1 MWSWLCLHSK
11 LIHAL
16 PSACFGLVTRHCS
29 SYLHSYLALTDH
41 CKFPKL
47 HFLIIA
53 HRFLIISFSLL
64 LIKDCFFLQICLV
77 CADTGKTTSVF
88 RDNQIHSSMLKHNH
102 VHNYLSLPRSGKCE
116 RWRGRLHSLCSLS
129 VTNVDNSQTLNK
141 LGLEWCYSYPQPL
154 LYSFVNETH
163 IVKLD
168 WLEWSCMMISTT
180 VEPYSNGH
188 SCLLLHFQ

>member
-1 MWSWLCLHSK
+1 MPYPRPALGWLPGTAVATCTLSGSNRSLQISETSFSHHSSS
-11 LIHAL
+11 L
-16 PSACFGLVTRHCS
+16 PH
-29 SYLHSYLALTDH
+29 
-41 CKFPKL
+41 
-47 HFLIIA
+47 HFL
-53 HRFLIISFSLL
+53 LSSFDKGL
-64 LIKDCFFLQICLV
+64 FFLQICLV

-168 WLEWSCMMISTT
+168 WLEWSCMMISTM